1 MNSNDK
7 FEYFGWGE
15 DPTMK
20 YKQPKPNTNS
30 PGEREDCGYPQTG
43 IETAGI
49 EVRGGKAQ
57 TKGKRAR
64 GPMA

>member
-15 DPTMK
+15 DCTMK

-30 PGEREDCGYPQTG
+30 PGEQKDVGYPQTG
-43 IETAGI
+43 VKSDGI
-49 EVRGGKAQ
+49 EVRGCGAA
-57 TKGKRAR
+57 TKGRKAR